1 MSIIFDHNVENLIM
15 LKRKIEKEFGPFDCS
30 RIDKVYLYFYQTLK
44 ADYLFFQLPIVTALT
59 RLEQQLEDQK
69 IAYHLEK
76 FHKFIEKER
85 LMKLDKH
92 FFISC
97 TYFGEGGKASFWRFE
112 PNRILFNIPIVI
124 TPQNKLSFSFN
135 EQSFLEQI
143 FYQTIA
149 LQFTTKR
156 EKFAPLMERHKIAES
171 ELIRAFFGALHYGI
185 YAFDVHKEEFQLVKV
200 TDGLHRKRR
209 ELKVAET
216 HFELA
221 MQITPVL
228 NAFYE
233 DRKGLDE
240 EFMTEFAKVLAVRP
254 PDNLIDKKT
263 KKELEKEGVIFEM
276 LQS

>member
-1 MSIIFDHNVENLIM
+1 MGKIRFKLYYPEFSNIFLSLIALSEIRPGFGRNYRMFVSKKGGKPSVQDQAYLTIFRDEITRLTKDDKGLNCLMSIIFDHNVENLIM

-124 TPQNKLSFSFN
+124 T
-135 EQSFLEQI
+135 
-143 FYQTIA
+143 
-149 LQFTTKR
+149 
-156 EKFAPLMERHKIAES
+156 
-171 ELIRAFFGALHYGI
+171 
-185 YAFDVHKEEFQLVKV
+185 
-200 TDGLHRKRR
+200 
-209 ELKVAET
+209 
-216 HFELA
+216 
-221 MQITPVL
+221 
-228 NAFYE
+228 
-233 DRKGLDE
+233 
-240 EFMTEFAKVLAVRP
+240 
-254 PDNLIDKKT
+254 
-263 KKELEKEGVIFEM
+263 
-276 LQS
+276 